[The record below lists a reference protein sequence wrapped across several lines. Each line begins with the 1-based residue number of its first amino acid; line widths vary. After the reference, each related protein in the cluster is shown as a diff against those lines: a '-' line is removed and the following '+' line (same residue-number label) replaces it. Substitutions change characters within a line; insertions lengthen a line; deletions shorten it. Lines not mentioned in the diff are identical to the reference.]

1 MVTFK
6 DLPEQFAEKT
16 PLIVTG
22 IAALLIGIIG
32 TKVITGRSAPAPTP
46 SATPVSAPVIQS
58 VTALGRLEPNGKII
72 SVSANGGT
80 EGSRIEELQVKE
92 GDRLKSGDIIA
103 VLNSEP
109 RLRAALRQAEAQV
122 NVAEAKLAQIKSGAK
137 SGEIQAQRSEIARL
151 NAEKI
156 GDFNTQSAVVG
167 RLEAE
172 LAGALNT
179 QKATKERLLAEYE
192 NAKLEADRYEQ
203 LFTAGATSA
212 SLLDNKRLAA
222 QIAYR
227 KGQEAYSEA
236 GRVRETLAQQITE
249 AKAALNRSRNARG
262 EQVDAA
268 AATLDRIAEVRP
280 VDIQTALA
288 EVAQAQAAQTKAAAE
303 LDQAYVRAPQDGTV
317 LKVSTRAGEK
327 IATEGIIDLGQ
338 TQRMTALL
346 EVYESDVKRLKLGQT
361 AKVSSDAIGEEVTG
375 KVSMIGQKVLR
386 QNVVNT
392 DPTSNTDARVMEVR
406 IELDPE
412 SSAKVA
418 KFTNSQVTGKI
429 LTDS

>member
-1 MVTFK
+1 
-6 DLPEQFAEKT
+6 
-16 PLIVTG
+16 
-22 IAALLIGIIG
+22 
-32 TKVITGRSAPAPTP
+32 
-46 SATPVSAPVIQS
+46 VIQS
-58 VTALGRLEPNGKII
+58 VTALGRLEPNGKTI

-80 EGSRIEELQVKE
+80 EGSRIEELRVKE

-103 VLNSEP
+103 VLNSRD
-109 RLRAALRQAEAQV
+109 RLQAALKQAEAQV

-203 LFTAGATSA
+203 LFTLGATSA
-212 SLLDNKRLAA
+212 SLRDNKRLTA

-236 GRVRETLAQQITE
+236 GRVRATLAQQITE
-249 AKAALNRSRNARG
+249 AKAALDRSRNARG

-280 VDIQTALA
+280 VDIQTAQA

-327 IATEGIIDLGQ
+327 IATDGIIDLGQ

-375 KVSMIGQKVLR
+375 TVSMIGQKVLR

-392 DPTSNTDARVMEVR
+392 DPTSNTDARIMEVR